1 MWLLLALELA
11 WKYQATVAT
20 QAHPS
25 FDAAYSGKN
34 SLKAAAESA
43 TSVVMDLSA
52 ELGLWE
58 GATLT
63 LAHQDR
69 GPVHVFTARCH
80 VAF

>member
-1 MWLLLALELA
+1 MRR
-11 WKYQATVAT
+11 KYTPAPIARTGTRYVT
-20 QAHPS
+20 RAHPS

-63 LAHQDR
+63 LAPEGSR
-69 GPVHVFTARCH
+69 WE
-80 VAF
+80 